1 VVVDNV
7 IEKHVITVDRRWSG
21 RLWALQRRA
30 IYCQHQLAY
39 LSTLGGA
46 HHVCKHPD
54 IALKL
59 ALRTEAI
66 GRYLGAPDV
75 IVRARVHQVFQIFCL
90 MASLFPSRKP
100 RVAAYKTKTKTQD
113 EHQAQDQD
121 RLYFLFSLV
130 LFLLGTPCLLFYEGL
145 ELVRSWK
152 CGGGATAFV
161 TNKIAGRRIP

>member
-7 IEKHVITVDRRWSG
+7 IEKHAITVDRGWSG

-46 HHVCKHPD
+46 HHVCKNPD

-75 IVRARVHQVFQIFCL
+75 IVRARVHQVLQIFCL

-100 RVAAYKTKTKTQD
+100 SGCATKTKTKTK
-113 EHQAQDQD
+113 
-121 RLYFLFSLV
+121 
-130 LFLLGTPCLLFYEGL
+130 T
-145 ELVRSWK
+145 
-152 CGGGATAFV
+152 
-161 TNKIAGRRIP
+161 KINTKPKPKTVFISCFHWFFMSSP